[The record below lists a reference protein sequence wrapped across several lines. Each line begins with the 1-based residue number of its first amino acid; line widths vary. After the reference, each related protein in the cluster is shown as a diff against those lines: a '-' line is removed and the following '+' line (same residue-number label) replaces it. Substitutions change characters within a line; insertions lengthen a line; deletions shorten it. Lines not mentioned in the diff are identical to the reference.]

1 MTYTNLVNV
10 KNLSHLEWLEYR
22 QVGIG
27 GSDAAAACGLSPWKS
42 QAQLYFEKT
51 SPIEMTEDNERMRQ
65 GRDFEDYV
73 AKRFTEVTGKKVRR
87 NNFMMADKD
96 HPFLLADID
105 REIVGENAILECK
118 TTSPFNKSQ
127 WEDGQIPLQY
137 ELQCHHYMMVT
148 GAEKCYIACLIF
160 STDFFYRVIERDEE
174 VIGMLKEREI
184 DFWENYVEARVIP
197 APDGSV
203 AYDDALKERLKGA
216 NDEKIALNLKESDF
230 KDYMDRK
237 SLIKDLE
244 SLNRKYEQE
253 IKVQIGDNLA
263 GENDYLYATWKPAI
277 RKSIDTKRLKNE
289 KPEIFEEYSKES
301 EYRTLRIKEKEII
314 ND

>member
-10 KNLSHLEWLEYR
+10 KDISHLEWLEYR

-51 SPIEMTEDNERMRQ
+51 TPIKMTEDNERMRQ

-87 NNFMMADKD
+87 NNFMMRDKEY
-96 HPFLLADID
+96 PFLLADID
-105 REIVGENAILECK
+105 REVVGENAILECK

-148 GAEKCYIACLIF
+148 GAERCYIACLIF
-160 STDFFYRVIERDEE
+160 STDFFYRVIERDDE
-174 VIGMLKEREI
+174 VIEMLREREI
-184 DFWENYVEARVIP
+184 DFWRNYVEKEVIP

-203 AYDDALKERLKGA
+203 AYDDALKARFKGE
-216 NDEKIALNLKESDF
+216 NEQSIALNLKENDF

-237 SLIKDLE
+237 ALIKDLE
-244 SLNRKYEQE
+244 ALNRKYEQE
-253 IKVQIGDNLA
+253 IKLQIGDNLA
-263 GENDYLYATWKPAI
+263 GENEFLSVTWKPAI
-277 RKSIDTKRLKNE
+277 RKSIDTKRIKKE
-289 KPEIFEEYSKES
+289 RPEIFEEYSKET

>member
-10 KNLSHLEWLEYR
+10 KDISHLEWLEYR

-51 SPIEMTEDNERMRQ
+51 TPIKMTEDNERMRQ

-87 NNFMMADKD
+87 NNFMMRDKEY
-96 HPFLLADID
+96 PFLLADID
-105 REIVGENAILECK
+105 REVVGENAILECK

-148 GAEKCYIACLIF
+148 GAERCYIACLIF
-160 STDFFYRVIERDEE
+160 STDFFYRVIERDDE
-174 VIGMLKEREI
+174 VIEMLREREI
-184 DFWENYVEARVIP
+184 DFWRNYVEKEVIP

-203 AYDDALKERLKGA
+203 AYDDALKARFKGV
-216 NDEKIALNLKESDF
+216 NDEKIALNLKENEF
-230 KDYMDRK
+230 KDYMARK
-237 SLIKDLE
+237 ALIKDLE
-244 SLNRKYEQE
+244 ALNRKYEQE

-263 GENDYLYATWKPAI
+263 GENDYLYVTWKPSI
-277 RKSIDTKRLKNE
+277 RKSIDTKRIKKE
-289 KPEIFEEYSKES
+289 KPEIFEEYSKET

>member
-10 KNLSHLEWLEYR
+10 KDISHLEWLEYR

-51 SPIEMTEDNERMRQ
+51 TPIKMTEDNERMRQ

-73 AKRFTEVTGKKVRR
+73 AKRFTEETGKKIRR
-87 NNFMMADKD
+87 NNFMMRDKEY
-96 HPFLLADID
+96 PFLLADID
-105 REIVGENAILECK
+105 REVVGENAILECK

-148 GAEKCYIACLIF
+148 GAERCYIACLIF

-174 VIGMLKEREI
+174 VIEMLREREI
-184 DFWENYVEARVIP
+184 DFWRNYVEKEVIP

-203 AYDDALKERLKGA
+203 AYDDALKARFKGE
-216 NDEKIALNLKESDF
+216 NEQSIALNLKENDF

-237 SLIKDLE
+237 ALIKDLE
-244 SLNRKYEQE
+244 ALNRKYEQE
-253 IKVQIGDNLA
+253 IKLQIGDNLA
-263 GENDYLYATWKPAI
+263 GENEFLSVTWKPAI
-277 RKSIDTKRLKNE
+277 RKSIDTKRIKKE
-289 KPEIFEEYSKES
+289 RPEIFEEYSKET

>member
-10 KNLSHLEWLEYR
+10 KDISHLEWLEYR

-51 SPIEMTEDNERMRQ
+51 TPIKMTEDNERMRQ

-73 AKRFTEVTGKKVRR
+73 AKRFTEETGKKVRR
-87 NNFMMADKD
+87 NNFMMRDKEY
-96 HPFLLADID
+96 PFLLADID
-105 REIVGENAILECK
+105 REVVGENAILECK

-148 GAEKCYIACLIF
+148 GAERCYIACLIF

-174 VIGMLKEREI
+174 VIEMLREREI
-184 DFWENYVEARVIP
+184 DFWRNYVEKEVIP

-203 AYDDALKERLKGA
+203 AYDDALKARFKGE
-216 NDEKIALNLKESDF
+216 NEQSIALNLKENDF

-237 SLIKDLE
+237 ALIKDLE
-244 SLNRKYEQE
+244 GLNRKYEQE
-253 IKVQIGDNLA
+253 IKLQIGDNLA
-263 GENDYLYATWKPAI
+263 GENEYLYVTWKPAI
-277 RKSIDTKRLKNE
+277 RKSIDTKRIKKE
-289 KPEIFEEYSKES
+289 RPEIFEEYSKET

>member
-10 KNLSHLEWLEYR
+10 KDISHLEWLEYR

-51 SPIEMTEDNERMRQ
+51 TPIKMTEDNERMRQ

-73 AKRFTEVTGKKVRR
+73 AKRFTEETGKKIRR
-87 NNFMMADKD
+87 NNFMMRDKEY
-96 HPFLLADID
+96 PFLLADID
-105 REIVGENAILECK
+105 REVVGENAILECK

-127 WEDGQIPLQY
+127 WENGQIPLQY

-148 GAEKCYIACLIF
+148 GAERCYIACLIF

-174 VIGMLKEREI
+174 VIEMLREREI
-184 DFWENYVEARVIP
+184 DFWRNYVEKEVIP

-203 AYDDALKERLKGA
+203 AYDDALKARFKGE
-216 NDEKIALNLKESDF
+216 NEQSIALNLKENDF

-237 SLIKDLE
+237 ALIKDLE
-244 SLNRKYEQE
+244 ALNRKYEQE
-253 IKVQIGDNLA
+253 IKLQIGDNLA
-263 GENDYLYATWKPAI
+263 GENEFLSVTWKPAI
-277 RKSIDTKRLKNE
+277 RKSIDTKRIKKE
-289 KPEIFEEYSKES
+289 RPEIFEEYSKET

>member
-10 KNLSHLEWLEYR
+10 KDISHLEWLEYR

-51 SPIEMTEDNERMRQ
+51 TPIKMTEDNERMRQ

-73 AKRFTEVTGKKVRR
+73 AKRFTEETGKKVRR
-87 NNFMMADKD
+87 NNFMMRDKEY
-96 HPFLLADID
+96 PFLLADID
-105 REIVGENAILECK
+105 REVVGENAILECK

-148 GAEKCYIACLIF
+148 GAERCYIACLIF

-174 VIGMLKEREI
+174 VIEMLREREI
-184 DFWENYVEARVIP
+184 DFWRNYVEKEVIP

-203 AYDDALKERLKGA
+203 AYDDALKARFKGE
-216 NDEKIALNLKESDF
+216 NEQSIALNLKENDF

-237 SLIKDLE
+237 ALIKDLE
-244 SLNRKYEQE
+244 GLNRKYEQE
-253 IKVQIGDNLA
+253 IKLQIGDNLA
-263 GENDYLYATWKPAI
+263 GENEFLSVTWKPAI
-277 RKSIDTKRLKNE
+277 RKSIDTKRIKKE
-289 KPEIFEEYSKES
+289 RPEIFEEYSKET